1 MNKEARIQKI
11 KEIENWEHIS
21 TKKVKWKDDSVYMN
35 VYKVPLEYLVY
46 NKYNGRIK
54 SRVKS
59 LERFGKEI
67 DISTDEGKK
76 KIETLLWDSKPDRN
90 KKTKQDIID
99 NGQLKVGIITR
110 DGIVIDW
117 NRRTMLLNQIEK
129 YDYFEAVI
137 LPTTIEENKRE
148 IRKLETSYQMWEDK
162 KLDYNPIEKYLTVKD
177 SISEWDKIEEIAEWM
192 WEKESKIKEWIDVM
206 KTMDDYLDYLGYNW
220 YYTQLDGRED
230 AFITLTNWLGV
241 FFENQEQKSV
251 SGSLRAFDGY
261 TMSDLDDLKTISYD
275 YIRASYE
282 GKSFRIIAKGNRE
295 NHFFWNKEIWQS
307 FRDNHFKNI
316 EPILDSEDEINFD
329 SPDLWKTLKS
339 RDNLYIEKALS
350 LLTDNLKDHE
360 QLIYNQKHKSEP
372 DKLIKKSI
380 DAVNAVKDN
389 SDIKKQD
396 VIEKVEELHQIT
408 SDILIKKSPV
418 DALKH
423 IYNLLLS
430 IQVGKN
436 NLDREEFLEYA
447 TNISKEAY
455 KLQKEIK
462 NIK

>member
-162 KLDYNPIEKYLTVKD
+162 KLDYNPIEKYLMDESEWKGISGEYCITVGEKSNCVKGFQDQLPTLSASIGAFTRLWMGVNTATGLRTSDELDGSDELLNQLD
-177 SISEWDKIEEIAEWM
+177 SIFRLPKP
-192 WEKESKIKEWIDVM
+192 
-206 KTMDDYLDYLGYNW
+206 LP
-220 YYTQLDGRED
+220 
-230 AFITLTNWLGV
+230 
-241 FFENQEQKSV
+241 
-251 SGSLRAFDGY
+251 
-261 TMSDLDDLKTISYD
+261 DLD
-275 YIRASYE
+275 
-282 GKSFRIIAKGNRE
+282 F
-295 NHFFWNKEIWQS
+295 
-307 FRDNHFKNI
+307 
-316 EPILDSEDEINFD
+316 
-329 SPDLWKTLKS
+329 
-339 RDNLYIEKALS
+339 
-350 LLTDNLKDHE
+350 
-360 QLIYNQKHKSEP
+360 
-372 DKLIKKSI
+372 
-380 DAVNAVKDN
+380 
-389 SDIKKQD
+389 
-396 VIEKVEELHQIT
+396 
-408 SDILIKKSPV
+408 
-418 DALKH
+418 
-423 IYNLLLS
+423 
-430 IQVGKN
+430 
-436 NLDREEFLEYA
+436 
-447 TNISKEAY
+447 
-455 KLQKEIK
+455 
-462 NIK
+462 